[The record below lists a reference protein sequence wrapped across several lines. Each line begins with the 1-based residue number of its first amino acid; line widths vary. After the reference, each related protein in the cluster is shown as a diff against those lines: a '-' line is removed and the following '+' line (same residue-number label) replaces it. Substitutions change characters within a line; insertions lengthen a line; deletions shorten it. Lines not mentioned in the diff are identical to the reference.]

1 MEMLLAPEDAA
12 EVLGVS
18 RKTVRE
24 WLRRGKLRG
33 VKVGRLWRIRES
45 DLEAFLDPALH
56 ALETAAGW
64 SAARNPAEKKEE

>member
-1 MEMLLAPEDAA
+1 MEMFLAPEDAA

-45 DLEAFLDPALH
+45 DLEAFLDLVLH
-56 ALETAAGW
+56 ALETAPE
-64 SAARNPAEKKEE
+64 R